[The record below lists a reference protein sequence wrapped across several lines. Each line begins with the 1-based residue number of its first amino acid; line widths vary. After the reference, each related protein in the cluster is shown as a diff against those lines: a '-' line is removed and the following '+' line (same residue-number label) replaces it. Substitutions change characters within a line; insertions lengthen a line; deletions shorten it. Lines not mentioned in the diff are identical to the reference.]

1 MFDAKKKYA
10 EFLLMNREMQLEFI
24 YAMKFVKDAEFV
36 LPVMNYLS
44 SKPIEEYSFGLVK
57 SMMDAVL
64 SGKDGELPCILSES
78 EETKEEYSMDKILR
92 LEAWKV
98 LRTFESITD
107 TILTFMAAESE
118 MLQPIFP
125 NKYKAQSE
133 QINFEMFDA
142 HFMQRDSL
150 AGGDIL
156 KYDEVDK
163 LPYSLCIA
171 KLTLDQKRDNLQELV
186 LKQSTKG

>member
-36 LPVMNYLS
+36 IPVMNYLS

-57 SMMDAVL
+57 SMMDAVV
-64 SGKDGELPCILSES
+64 SGKDGELMCILSES
-78 EETKEEYSMDKILR
+78 DETKEEYSMDKILR

-107 TILTFMAAESE
+107 TILTFIAAESE

-142 HFMQRDSL
+142 HFLQRDSL

-186 LKQSTKG
+186 LKQSTKS

>member
-44 SKPIEEYSFGLVK
+44 LKPIESYSFGLVK

-64 SGKDGELPCILSES
+64 SGNDGELPCLLSES
-78 EETKEEYSMDKILR
+78 DETKEEYSMDKILR

-107 TILTFMAAESE
+107 TILTFIAAESE

-142 HFMQRDSL
+142 HFLQRDSL

-186 LKQSTKG
+186 LKQSTKS

>member
-57 SMMDAVL
+57 SMMDAVV
-64 SGKDGELPCILSES
+64 SGKDGELMCILSES
-78 EETKEEYSMDKILR
+78 DETEKEYSTDKILR

-107 TILTFMAAESE
+107 TILTFIAAESE

-142 HFMQRDSL
+142 HFLQRDSL

-156 KYDEVDK
+156 KYDEVDR

-186 LKQSTKG
+186 LKQSTKS

>member
-10 EFLLMNREMQLEFI
+10 EFLLMGKEMQLEFI
-24 YAMKFVKDAEFV
+24 YAMKFVKDSEFV

-44 SKPIEEYSFGLVK
+44 SKPIENYSFGLVK

-64 SGKDGELPCILSES
+64 SGNDGELPCLLSES
-78 EETKEEYSMDKILR
+78 EETYEEYSMDRILR

-98 LRTFESITD
+98 LRTFESITE
-107 TILTFMAAESE
+107 TILTFIAAESE

-186 LKQSTKG
+186 LKQSTKS

>member
-10 EFLLMNREMQLEFI
+10 EFLLMNRDMQLEFI

-44 SKPIEEYSFGLVK
+44 DKAIEEYSFGIVK
-57 SMMDAVL
+57 SMMDAVV
-64 SGKDGELPCILSES
+64 SGKEGELLCILSES
-78 EETKEEYSMDKILR
+78 DETKEEYSMDKILR

>member
-44 SKPIEEYSFGLVK
+44 SNPIEEYSFGLVK

-64 SGKDGELPCILSES
+64 SGKEGELLCILSES
-78 EETKEEYSMDKILR
+78 DETKEEYSMDKILR

-186 LKQSTKG
+186 LKQSTKS

>member
-44 SKPIEEYSFGLVK
+44 SKSIEEYSFGLVK
-57 SMMDAVL
+57 SMMDAVV
-64 SGKDGELPCILSES
+64 SGKDGELMCILSES
-78 EETKEEYSMDKILR
+78 DETKEEYSMDKILR

-107 TILTFMAAESE
+107 TILTFIAAESE

-186 LKQSTKG
+186 LKQSTKS

>member
-10 EFLLMNREMQLEFI
+10 EFLLMDREMQLEFI

-57 SMMDAVL
+57 SMMDAVV
-64 SGKDGELPCILSES
+64 SGKDGELMCILSES
-78 EETKEEYSMDKILR
+78 YETEEEYSMDRILR

-98 LRTFESITD
+98 LRTFESITE
-107 TILTFMAAESE
+107 TILTFIAAESE

-142 HFMQRDSL
+142 HFLQRDSL

-186 LKQSTKG
+186 LKQSTKS